1 MTVKEVLKMS
11 ATTLDFLQEYEEG
24 LTGASLEGQEKVN
37 LLLHAF
43 NLVENELAL
52 NYFPLTYE
60 EVWETGVGTILFSK
74 FQKKVIRILK
84 VQDALGNDVDFS
96 LFPTYLKT
104 QPGKV
109 VVRYNYQPKEKKIT
123 DSCEFELYV
132 SARLMSYGIN
142 SAFCLASG
150 LFEEANVWEKKYKQA
165 IESAYKSAPCKRIRA
180 RRWV

>member
-1 MTVKEVLKMS
+1 MTVEEVLKIS
-11 ATTLDFLQEYEEG
+11 ATTLDFFQEYQDYKEG
-24 LTGASLEGQEKVN
+24 VSLEGEEKVK
-37 LLLHAF
+37 LLLQAF
-43 NLVENELAL
+43 HLVENELAL

-60 EVWETGVGTILFSK
+60 EVWETSLGTIPFSS
-74 FQKKVIRILK
+74 FEKKVVRVLK

-109 VVRYNYQPKEKKIT
+109 VVRYNYQPIEKELA
-123 DSCEFELYV
+123 DDCEFELYV
-132 SARLMSYGIN
+132 SASLMAYGVN

-150 LFEEANVWEKKYKQA
+150 LFEEANVWDKKYKQA

-180 RRWV
+180 RRWG